1 MTTKVKDNQ
10 LQNLYKLFPPN
21 YIKTITA
28 GDNVYLYQDSAG
40 VVTISVLAEY
50 VPPEPEPT

>member
-10 LQNLYKLFPPN
+10 LALLFKTFPPN

-28 GDNVYLYQDSAG
+28 GENVYLHISEAG
-40 VVTISVLAEY
+40 VVTISILEAY
-50 VPPEPEPT
+50 AP